1 MKLDTNINYEGRGKE
16 RENLKNLLH
25 FSLNLAWKKRKKE
38 RKEGRK
44 VFESPVSEGNK
55 HGGYP
60 RLGKRKGRKVATGA
74 NNGNKE
80 TRATELANCPGWR
93 W

>member
-1 MKLDTNINYEGRGKE
+1 MTRILITKEGERKE
-16 RENLKNLLH
+16 
-25 FSLNLAWKKRKKE
+25 KKRKSQKFTTLLSKSGLEKTKE